1 MTKRINSLR
10 NDKVKTEEYEDASK
24 KADAAL
30 REVEKLRKELELVK
44 RDRTQIARYDQ
55 TIQNGIARDW
65 QR

>member
-24 KADAAL
+24 KADSAL

-55 TIQNGIARDW
+55 TIENGIARDW